1 MCNQWFPA
9 PLFDQAKGKFS
20 HQQLQQELNHLMFDE
35 LGTFEH
41 VLKHCQGEGHRYEEV
56 FKVQG
61 QEVNYFIRLVPVQ
74 TSYSYIFVYLK

>member
-1 MCNQWFPA
+1 
-9 PLFDQAKGKFS
+9 
-20 HQQLQQELNHLMFDE
+20 MFDE